1 MMRPAAPN
9 ASHVRMIVPRFPW
22 SEGRSNT
29 TTTESS
35 STGILERS
43 SGGISMR
50 AISSD
55 GFSCFP
61 RPVEGIEQP
70 RWKLEVSTSRR
81 AVQHLPREARQLDV
95 ARVVQGVDFPSE
107 TQRLPDGRNALDEEL
122 AVLLA
127 FRAAAAEG
135 SPRRAQTRCCWER
148 SLMTC
153 GDIPRLSIVPS
164 VKRVADA
171 EHSVNLNKTNS
182 RDAGLS
188 HRPSRAD
195 RGVFGVS
202 YLRVAAAVMSF
213 RTQRK

>member
-1 MMRPAAPN
+1 
-9 ASHVRMIVPRFPW
+9 MIVPRFPW
-22 SEGRSNT
+22 SDGLSNM

-55 GFSCFP
+55 GFSCFLD
-61 RPVEGIEQP
+61 RWRESNRP

-81 AVQHLPREARQLDV
+81 AVQHLPREARQFDV
-95 ARVVQGVDFPSE
+95 ARVVQGVDFPSL

-135 SPRRAQTRCCWER
+135 
-148 SLMTC
+148 L
-153 GDIPRLSIVPS
+153 GVL
-164 VKRVADA
+164 KRVVVLGA
-171 EHSVNLNKTNS
+171 ELDDVWGHTAVKYSTERQRS
-182 RDAGLS
+182 CRCLS
-188 HRPSRAD
+188 
-195 RGVFGVS
+195 
-202 YLRVAAAVMSF
+202 
-213 RTQRK
+213 TQST